1 MAIISMCA
9 PASLASKLDIQR
21 CTILALVHDM
31 AESLV
36 GDITPVD
43 GVPKTEKSRREQITM
58 DYLCKQ
64 LLGNVDGGVVGE
76 RIRAAWEEYE
86 DSKTL
91 ESRFVHDVD
100 KVELILQM
108 VEYEKASQG
117 KIDLSEFTYVATK
130 VETPEVKEWC
140 NQLLEER
147 EAYWKSLVKKN
158 GIGMNSEGKDEASHR
173 AQVDDYYS
181 K

>member
-1 MAIISMCA
+1 MCA

-21 CTILALVHDM
+21 CTILTLVHDM

-43 GVPKTEKSRREQITM
+43 GVPKAEKSRREQTTM
-58 DYLCKQ
+58 DYLCKE
-64 LLGNVDGGVVGE
+64 LLGNVDGGVAGTQ
-76 RIRAAWEEYE
+76 IRAAWQEYE
-86 DSKTL
+86 DGKTL

-100 KVELILQM
+100 KVELVLQM
-108 VEYEKASQG
+108 IEYEKSSRG
-117 KIDLSEFTYVATK
+117 MLDLSEFAYVTTK

-147 EAYWKSLVKKN
+147 EAYWKGLGQTKSLDV
-158 GIGMNSEGKDEASHR
+158 ISERNDEVYHR
-173 AQVDDYYS
+173 ALVADYYAT
-181 K
+181 